1 METID
6 RVKQAE
12 ETSLFMK
19 NTFPL
24 EGRGKRFLGCDKY
37 DDCLSHAMELEW
49 SSFHCD
55 GCRYENRTTD
65 KYPKAEYIPDLREL
79 DLLLD
84 EEEEEAD
91 PEEKELFDSLF
102 ILDDEESDED
112 DFLPV
117 F

>member
-1 METID
+1 MKIKREFFHKLHTMYQEIV
-6 RVKQAE
+6 VKAGVK
-12 ETSLFMK
+12 SV
-19 NTFPL
+19 
-24 EGRGKRFLGCDKY
+24 
-37 DDCLSHAMELEW
+37 A
-49 SSFHCD
+49 D

-91 PEEKELFDSLF
+91 PEEKELFNSLF
-102 ILDDEESDED
+102 FLEEDESDED

>member
-1 METID
+1 MIDFEKMNKRSGETMETID

-19 NTFPL
+19 NSFPL

-37 DDCLSHAMELEW
+37 DDCLCHAMELEW

-65 KYPKAEYIPDLREL
+65 KYPKAEYIPDLIEL
-79 DLLLD
+79 V
-84 EEEEEAD
+84 EGIWISA
-91 PEEKELFDSLF
+91 
-102 ILDDEESDED
+102 
-112 DFLPV
+112 LPGP
-117 F
+117 